1 MARYNVYL
9 TVHFKAEVEADSLEA
24 AEAIGNVMD
33 YDQMDSYDESDF
45 RVEEIEEEDYE
56 PDVSEAQEWHD
67 FDPDC

>member
-9 TVHFKAEVEADSLEA
+9 TVHFKTEVEADSLEA

-33 YDQMDSYDESDF
+33 YDRMDSYDESDF
-45 RVEEIEEEDYE
+45 RVEVIEEDYE

>member
-1 MARYNVYL
+1 MARYKVYL
-9 TVHFKAEVEADSLEA
+9 TVHFEAEVEADSLEA

-33 YDQMDSYDESDF
+33 YDQMNSYDESDF
-45 RVEEIEEEDYE
+45 RVEEIEENHE